1 MQNSSSTTQNSA
13 IGNLGRRVL
22 AWVIIAAVVVLAI
35 KLIFGAVIGFFT
47 FLITLALIGA
57 AVVGVLWA
65 LRHI

>member
-1 MQNSSSTTQNSA
+1 MENSA
-13 IGNLGRRVL
+13 LGNLGRRVL
-22 AWVIIAAVVVLAI
+22 AWIIIAAVVVLAI

-47 FLITLALIGA
+47 FLITLVLIAA